1 MNRLLLV
8 PALLASLSAPALAQ
22 TETQAQIQ
30 AQAQTQTQAQPA
42 PLTPEQAV
50 TRLLDGSEVQEGWF
64 APELLE
70 QVPLVTLRAQLGSLS
85 GVFGPFQKVEMQD
98 GQQVAVFARG
108 RLAVRAK
115 LDAQGRLTDLGLT
128 PLGVPSA
135 PSMTAEQQWLGRDV
149 LTRLL
154 TDDTVDPALLSA
166 DFLAAVPAEQLQASF
181 AAFREQFGPFREV
194 TASAQGWQLVYE
206 RGAVPVLALTLDAAG
221 KISGLRVGAPTARF
235 TSLAQAQAAF
245 AALPGRVSL
254 LVQEV
259 GGPVQVSLN
268 AGRPL
273 AVGSAFKLAVL
284 GEVQAQVQA
293 GRLRW
298 DEKLTLTDAARSLPS
313 GALALAEAGGT
324 YTVRDLADR
333 MIAQSDNT
341 ATDLLLARVGRA
353 GVEARLGQ
361 SAMPDTREAFA
372 LKNPANRELLTA
384 YRAAGLNHDARRAVL
399 AQARTAPLPTA
410 QTFAAGPVA
419 ADVEWFASTARLCGL
434 MRDVAAEPATT
445 INPGVAEE
453 NDFARVG
460 YKGGSEPGV
469 LNLTTQVTN
478 RAGKSYCVSATWND
492 SRALDEAQF
501 MGLYAGVLALLR

>member
-1 MNRLLLV
+1 MNRSLLL
-8 PALLASLSAPALAQ
+8 PALFASLTVTATAQ
-22 TETQAQIQ
+22 TA
-30 AQAQTQTQAQPA
+30 AQTTG
-42 PLTPEQAV
+42 LTPEQAV
-50 TRLLDGSEVQEGWF
+50 TRLLNGSELQEAWF
-64 APELLE
+64 APELLQ
-70 QVPLVTLRAQLGSLS
+70 QVPFTTLRAQLGSLS
-85 GVFGPFQKVEMQD
+85 GTFGPFQRLETQD

-115 LDAQGRLTDLGLT
+115 LDEQGRLTDLGLT

-135 PSMTAEQQWLGRDV
+135 PTVTTEQQQLGREV

-154 TDDTVDPALLSA
+154 ASDPLDPSLFSA

-181 AAFREQFGPFREV
+181 AAFRAQLGPFREV
-194 TASAQGWQLVYE
+194 TATEQGWSLAYE
-206 RGAVPVLALTLDAAG
+206 GGTVPVLALTLDAAG
-221 KISGLRVGAPTARF
+221 KVSGLRVGAPVPRF

-298 DEKLTLTDAARSLPS
+298 DETLTLTDAARSLPS
-313 GALALAEAGGT
+313 GALALAEAGST

-333 MIAQSDNT
+333 MLAESDNT

-372 LKNPANRELLTA
+372 LKNPANRDLLTA
-384 YRAAGLNHDARRAVL
+384 YRAAVLDPAARRAAL

-410 QTFAAGPVA
+410 ETFAAGPVA
-419 ADVEWFASTARLCGL
+419 ADVEWFASTARLCAL
-434 MRDVAAEPATT
+434 MRDVAADASTAL
-445 INPGVAEE
+445 NPGVADR
-453 NDFARVG
+453 NDFARVS

-469 LNLTTQVTN
+469 LNLTTQVTT

-492 SRALDEAQF
+492 ARALGEAQF
-501 MGLYAGVLALLR
+501 MGLYGGVLALLR